1 MSVSF
6 LAFVAIVIVGISS
19 VCVDDDVVVGVVFV
33 VVSFVL
39 GFFASF
45 WLDSFVLGF
54 VLASLVLLPFCNVC
68 KSFLSCPILRSLV
81 LISSSCKKNKTYKN
95 KWKRIQKIN
104 IYA

>member
-6 LAFVAIVIVGISS
+6 LAFVAIVIVGIPS
-19 VCVDDDVVVGVVFV
+19 VCVDDDVVVVLVV

-81 LISSSCKKNKTYKN
+81 LISSSCKKTYTTK
-95 KWKRIQKIN
+95 
-104 IYA
+104 